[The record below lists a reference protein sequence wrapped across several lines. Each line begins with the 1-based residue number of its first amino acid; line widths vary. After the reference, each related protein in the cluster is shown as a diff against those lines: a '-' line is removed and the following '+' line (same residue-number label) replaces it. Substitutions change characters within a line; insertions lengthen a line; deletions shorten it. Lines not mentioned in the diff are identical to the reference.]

1 MASRDLGRA
10 VGAFWPILGDL
21 GTPKEGKKCWF
32 QANVD
37 GLGASRVACRASGCK
52 CSASEDHLGPPW
64 VAKGGALGSCAAPIG
79 SQEVPNRVEIGA
91 LGVYFMG
98 PVDPA
103 DFDDGIVRDRGFR
116 AEEVQIRRFWGQAVN
131 LQLQLSQGAS

>member
-1 MASRDLGRA
+1 MSARGVQIGPLDPKTKKMRAEKWCRIPPELIQTEPGGASYGRKPFSGKSCDLGRA
-10 VGAFWPILGDL
+10 VGAF
-21 GTPKEGKKCWF
+21 
-32 QANVD
+32 
-37 GLGASRVACRASGCK
+37 
-52 CSASEDHLGPPW
+52 W

-103 DFDDGIVRDRGFR
+103 DFDDSIVRNAGFR
-116 AEEVQIRRFWGQAVN
+116 CPEEVEIEPQADFGADPC
-131 LQLQLSQGAS
+131 QGES